1 MTCNRILIIFV
12 CFIAIQNT
20 TGWWDMSIFVLD
32 VVFDIPLLYF
42 LRWPCAVDRT
52 LKSSYQ
58 LTLLYLPT

>member
-1 MTCNRILIIFV
+1 MKVQSHFNHFGLFV

-20 TGWWDMSIFVLD
+20 TGWWDMSIFV
-32 VVFDIPLLYF
+32 DIPLLYF
-42 LRWPCAVDRT
+42 LRWPCAVDST